1 MNVNKDIDI
10 KMLKEMLGNMI
21 ERCQTSLKPR
31 VELDYNTA
39 IRIYDVLEETH
50 IREEKHQTLESA
62 CTFMEMEDGTQTN
75 EMELHNKTDANGNIL
90 RGVKERNG
98 DWNTERKQMELH
110 EKITK
115 MAEHL
120 QRANGII
127 PVCFGNYEY
136 DKNQDK
142 CFKCKYIRECAK
154 SSDTVPDC
162 YGCYEGNGKCTNCKV
177 KTECLIDKQ
186 KRLSEEEDTEEDDDF
201 I

>member
-50 IREEKHQTLESA
+50 IREERHQTLESA

-110 EKITK
+110 EKMTK
-115 MAEHL
+115 MLEHL

-127 PVCFGNYEY
+127 PVCFGNYEC
-136 DKNQDK
+136 DKNMDK
-142 CFKCKYIRECAK
+142 CLKCEYIKECTA
-154 SSDTVPDC
+154 SDKASDC
-162 YGCYEGNGKCTNCKV
+162 YGCYDDKGLNCNNCKSKV
-177 KTECLIDKQ
+177 SCK
-186 KRLSEEEDTEEDDDF
+186 EETIHREDVEEDDDF

>member
-50 IREEKHQTLESA
+50 IREERHQTLESA

-110 EKITK
+110 EKMTK
-115 MAEHL
+115 MLEHL

-127 PVCFGNYEY
+127 PVCFGNYEC
-136 DKNQDK
+136 DKNMDK
-142 CFKCKYIRECAK
+142 CLKCEYIKECAK
-154 SSDTVPDC
+154 SSGTVPDC
-162 YGCYEGNGKCTNCKV
+162 
-177 KTECLIDKQ
+177 
-186 KRLSEEEDTEEDDDF
+186 
-201 I
+201 